1 MTFSQRLLACLLP
14 LLLGALA
21 LGFTGSARAD
31 NEIQVREARLE
42 PADGGWSLDARF
54 AFELNSSLEDAVNRG
69 ISLYF
74 TTDFELTRSRW
85 YWFDEKVVSTSQSV
99 RLWFQPLT
107 RQYRVSSNN
116 GNSSNGGLQLG
127 FGSLREALALVRN
140 VSGWRVIDK
149 GVVKPGTQY
158 QASVRMRLDN
168 ALMPKPFQIDAVNNR
183 DWNLSSDWARFMF
196 SPSQSAAAA
205 NTPVRTAMA
214 AMTAATATTATA
226 VASAA
231 AANHASPPGS
241 ADSADSADSAA
252 STAVN
257 LLPADTWA
265 GGAMSGLTATA
276 AAVGARSTGSLPLAY
291 SAALLP
297 GAARVK

>member
-1 MTFSQRLLACLLP
+1 MTFYQRLLACLLP
-14 LLLGALA
+14 LLLCVFA
-21 LGFTGSARAD
+21 LGYAAPARAE

-42 PADGGWSLDARF
+42 PSDGGWSLDARF

-85 YWFDEKVVSTSQSV
+85 YWFDEKVVNTSQSV

-116 GNSSNGGLQLG
+116 GNSNSGGLQLG

-140 VSGWRVIDK
+140 VSGWRVIEK
-149 GVVKPGTQY
+149 GVAKPGTQY
-158 QASVRMRLDN
+158 QVSVRMRLDN

-183 DWNLSSDWARFMF
+183 DWNLSSDWTRFLF
-196 SPSQSAAAA
+196 TPAQPSTSASLSAPA
-205 NTPVRTAMA
+205 
-214 AMTAATATTATA
+214 TAALPVAASVSASTS
-226 VASAA
+226 ASAA
-231 AANHASPPGS
+231 AAPITLVPSAAPASFGLTGMTASPDATSP
-241 ADSADSADSAA
+241 ANAANAA
-252 STAVN
+252 S
-257 LLPADTWA
+257 
-265 GGAMSGLTATA
+265 
-276 AAVGARSTGSLPLAY
+276 RSTGKLPLAFN
-291 SAALLP
+291 AALPP

>member
-14 LLLGALA
+14 LLLSVFA
-21 LGFTGSARAD
+21 LGYAAPARAEND
-31 NEIQVREARLE
+31 IQVREARLE
-42 PADGGWSLDARF
+42 PSDGGWTLDARF

-69 ISLYF
+69 VSLYF

-85 YWFDEKVVSTSQSV
+85 YWFDEKVVNTSQSV

-116 GNSSNGGLQLG
+116 GNSNSGGLQLG

-183 DWNLSSDWARFMF
+183 DWNLSSDWVRFLF
-196 SPSQSAAAA
+196 SPAQPSAAASLSSP
-205 NTPVRTAMA
+205 TPPL
-214 AMTAATATTATA
+214 AATVSMPVLPSSRLSLA
-226 VASAA
+226 
-231 AANHASPPGS
+231 PPGT
-241 ADSADSADSAA
+241 
-252 STAVN
+252 ST
-257 LLPADTWA
+257 
-265 GGAMSGLTATA
+265 GGGLSGLTATTMPETPNA
-276 AAVGARSTGSLPLAY
+276 ASGPTGKLPLAFN
-291 SAALLP
+291 AAVPP
-297 GAARVK
+297 GATRVK

>member
-1 MTFSQRLLACLLP
+1 MTFSQRLLASLLP
-14 LLLGALA
+14 LLLCVFA
-21 LGFTGSARAD
+21 LGFAAPARAE

-42 PADGGWSLDARF
+42 PSEGGWSLDARF

-69 ISLYF
+69 VSLYF

-85 YWFDEKVVSTSQSV
+85 YWFDEKVVATSQSV

-116 GNSSNGGLQLG
+116 GNSNSGGLQLG
-127 FGSLREALALVRN
+127 FTSLRDALALVRN
-140 VSGWRVIDK
+140 VSGWRVIEK
-149 GVVKPGTQY
+149 GVAKAGTQY

-196 SPSQSAAAA
+196 SPSAPPAAAGLPA
-205 NTPVRTAMA
+205 SPVVAPASASASAGMA
-214 AMTAATATTATA
+214 GQAGAATVAFGTTD
-226 VASAA
+226 
-231 AANHASPPGS
+231 ASPR
-241 ADSADSADSAA
+241 
-252 STAVN
+252 
-257 LLPADTWA
+257 
-265 GGAMSGLTATA
+265 LT
-276 AAVGARSTGSLPLAY
+276 GNLPLAF
-291 SAALLP
+291 SAALPP

>member
-1 MTFSQRLLACLLP
+1 VTFSQRLLASLLP
-14 LLLGALA
+14 LLLCVFA
-21 LGFTGSARAD
+21 LGFAAPARAEND
-31 NEIQVREARLE
+31 IQVREARLE
-42 PADGGWSLDARF
+42 PSEGGWLLDARF

-85 YWFDEKVVSTSQSV
+85 YWFDEKVVTTSQSV

-107 RQYRVSSNN
+107 RQYRVSSNS
-116 GNSSNGGLQLG
+116 GNSSNSGLQLG

-140 VSGWRVIDK
+140 VSGWRVIEK

-196 SPSQSAAAA
+196 SPAPPSAAASA
-205 NTPVRTAMA
+205 PALPVVATSTPLDPV
-214 AMTAATATTATA
+214 
-226 VASAA
+226 
-231 AANHASPPGS
+231 NHAFRLRGH
-241 ADSADSADSAA
+241 
-252 STAVN
+252 
-257 LLPADTWA
+257 
-265 GGAMSGLTATA
+265 
-276 AAVGARSTGSLPLAY
+276 LPLAF
-291 SAALLP
+291 SAALPP
-297 GAARVK
+297 GVARVK

>member
-14 LLLGALA
+14 LLCALA
-21 LGFTGSARAD
+21 LGYAAPARAD

-42 PADGGWSLDARF
+42 PSDGGWSLDARF

-69 ISLYF
+69 VSLYF

-85 YWFDEKVVSTSQSV
+85 YWFDEKVVNTSQSV

-116 GNSSNGGLQLG
+116 GNSNSGGLQLG
-127 FGSLREALALVRN
+127 FGSLRDALALVRN
-140 VSGWRVIDK
+140 VSGWRVIEK

-183 DWNLSSDWARFMF
+183 DWNLSSDWARFLF
-196 SPSQSAAAA
+196 SPSQPAAAA
-205 NTPVRTAMA
+205 NLPTTSLAGA
-214 AMTAATATTATA
+214 SASSATSASS
-226 VASAA
+226 ASAA
-231 AANHASPPGS
+231 ASAASASSGAAASMTIAPPGS
-241 ADSADSADSAA
+241 TFGIGLA
-252 STAVN
+252 
-257 LLPADTWA
+257 
-265 GGAMSGLTATA
+265 GLTAAATA
-276 AAVGARSTGSLPLAY
+276 SPDASRTPGKLPLAFN
-291 SAALLP
+291 AAVPP

>member
-14 LLLGALA
+14 LLCVVT
-21 LGFTGSARAD
+21 LGFAGPARAD

-42 PADGGWSLDARF
+42 SSEGGWTLDARF

-85 YWFDEKVVSTSQSV
+85 YWFDEKVVTSSQSV

-116 GNSSNGGLQLG
+116 GNSSNSGLQLG
-127 FGSLREALALVRN
+127 FSSLREAMALVRN
-140 VSGWRVIDK
+140 VSGWRVIEK

-183 DWNLSSDWARFMF
+183 DWNLSSDWARFLF
-196 SPSQSAAAA
+196 SPPQPPAAA
-205 NTPVRTAMA
+205 
-214 AMTAATATTATA
+214 
-226 VASAA
+226 S
-231 AANHASPPGS
+231 
-241 ADSADSADSAA
+241 
-252 STAVN
+252 
-257 LLPADTWA
+257 
-265 GGAMSGLTATA
+265 
-276 AAVGARSTGSLPLAY
+276 
-291 SAALLP
+291 LP
-297 GAARVK
+297 GAAGMNALASAAPAVAPSQASNPSGSVSATSSGGLSANTAPALPIALLASPADEDTASSPVARLTGRLPLAFSAALPPGASRVK

>member
-14 LLLGALA
+14 LLCVVA
-21 LGFTGSARAD
+21 LGFAGPARAD

-42 PADGGWSLDARF
+42 PSEGGWTLDARF

-69 ISLYF
+69 VSLYF

-85 YWFDEKVVSTSQSV
+85 YWFDEKVVTSSQSV

-116 GNSSNGGLQLG
+116 GNSSNSGLQLG

-183 DWNLSSDWARFMF
+183 DWNLSSDWARFLF
-196 SPSQSAAAA
+196 SPPQPPAAASLPGSA
-205 NTPVRTAMA
+205 NAM
-214 AMTAATATTATA
+214 
-226 VASAA
+226 ASAA
-231 AANHASPPGS
+231 PAAAPAPASVTSPASASSLSSGLVPQAQPIALIASPG
-241 ADSADSADSAA
+241 DDDAA
-252 STAVN
+252 TNSDVR
-257 LLPADTWA
+257 LI
-265 GGAMSGLTATA
+265 GH
-276 AAVGARSTGSLPLAY
+276 LPLAF
-291 SAALLP
+291 SAALPP
-297 GAARVK
+297 GASRVK

>member
-14 LLLGALA
+14 LLCVLA
-21 LGFTGSARAD
+21 LGYAASARAD
-31 NEIQVREARLE
+31 NEIQVREVRLE
-42 PADGGWSLDARF
+42 PSEGGWSLDARF

-69 ISLYF
+69 VSLYF

-85 YWFDEKVVSTSQSV
+85 YWFDEKVVNTSQSV

-116 GNSSNGGLQLG
+116 GNSNSGGLQLG

-140 VSGWRVIDK
+140 VSGWRVIEK

-183 DWNLSSDWARFMF
+183 DWNLSSDWARFLF
-196 SPSQSAAAA
+196 SPSPPPAAASLPTA
-205 NTPVRTAMA
+205 PVNA
-214 AMTAATATTATA
+214 AATPGPGTSASGAGSPTTPAPTGTSSGIGSTGLT
-226 VASAA
+226 VAAPAAPEASDGGNGRNGAPVAA
-231 AANHASPPGS
+231 AR
-241 ADSADSADSAA
+241 
-252 STAVN
+252 
-257 LLPADTWA
+257 
-265 GGAMSGLTATA
+265 LT
-276 AAVGARSTGSLPLAY
+276 GKLPLAFN
-291 SAALLP
+291 AAVPP

>member
-1 MTFSQRLLACLLP
+1 MTFSQRLLASLLP
-14 LLLGALA
+14 LLLCIFA
-21 LGFTGSARAD
+21 LGFAAPARAD
-31 NEIQVREARLE
+31 GDIQVREARLE
-42 PADGGWSLDARF
+42 PSEGGWTLDARF

-85 YWFDEKVVSTSQSV
+85 YWFDEKVVTTSQSV

-116 GNSSNGGLQLG
+116 GNSSNSGLQLG

-140 VSGWRVIDK
+140 VSGWRVIEK

-158 QASVRMRLDN
+158 QAAVRMRLDN

-196 SPSQSAAAA
+196 SPTVPPAAA
-205 NTPVRTAMA
+205 NWPASSVVATS
-214 AMTAATATTATA
+214 AATRN
-226 VASAA
+226 ASPAGESPSHAPAA
-231 AANHASPPGS
+231 ALESAPSGVGMTGWALGSSASPDDHPHTS
-241 ADSADSADSAA
+241 ARLKG
-252 STAVN
+252 N
-257 LLPADTWA
+257 
-265 GGAMSGLTATA
+265 
-276 AAVGARSTGSLPLAY
+276 LPLAF
-291 SAALLP
+291 SAALVP

>member
-1 MTFSQRLLACLLP
+1 LLP
-14 LLLGALA
+14 LLLCVFA
-21 LGFTGSARAD
+21 LGFAAPARAD
-31 NEIQVREARLE
+31 NDIQVREARLE
-42 PADGGWSLDARF
+42 PSEGGWTLDARF

-127 FGSLREALALVRN
+127 FASLRDALALVRN

-183 DWNLSSDWARFMF
+183 DWNLSSDWARFLF
-196 SPSQSAAAA
+196 
-205 NTPVRTAMA
+205 TPAPP
-214 AMTAATATTATA
+214 
-226 VASAA
+226 ASASTSTLVPATPIVA
-231 AANHASPPGS
+231 ASVAVDAPNHAFRLRG
-241 ADSADSADSAA
+241 
-252 STAVN
+252 T
-257 LLPADTWA
+257 
-265 GGAMSGLTATA
+265 
-276 AAVGARSTGSLPLAY
+276 LPLAF
-291 SAALLP
+291 SAALPP

>member
-14 LLLGALA
+14 LLLCVFA
-21 LGFTGSARAD
+21 LGYAAPARAE

-42 PADGGWSLDARF
+42 PSDGGWSLDARF

-85 YWFDEKVVSTSQSV
+85 YWFDEKVVNTSQSV

-116 GNSSNGGLQLG
+116 GNSNSGGLQLG

-140 VSGWRVIDK
+140 VSGWRVIEK
-149 GVVKPGTQY
+149 GVAKPGTQY
-158 QASVRMRLDN
+158 QVSVRMRLDN

-183 DWNLSSDWARFMF
+183 DWNLSSDWTRFLF
-196 SPSQSAAAA
+196 TPAQPPASASLSTPAVAGVAAAL
-205 NTPVRTAMA
+205 PVA
-214 AMTAATATTATA
+214 ASTSASTS
-226 VASAA
+226 ASAA
-231 AANHASPPGS
+231 AAPITLAPSAAPASFGLTGMTASPDATS
-241 ADSADSADSAA
+241 LANAA
-252 STAVN
+252 S
-257 LLPADTWA
+257 
-265 GGAMSGLTATA
+265 
-276 AAVGARSTGSLPLAY
+276 RSTGKLPLAFNV
-291 SAALLP
+291 ALPP

>member
-14 LLLGALA
+14 LLLCVLS
-21 LGFTGSARAD
+21 LGFAAPARAE

-42 PADGGWSLDARF
+42 PSDGGWSLDARF

-85 YWFDEKVVSTSQSV
+85 YWFDEKVVTTSQSV

-107 RQYRVSSNN
+107 RQYRVSSNSGN
-116 GNSSNGGLQLG
+116 NSSNGLQLG
-127 FGSLREALALVRN
+127 FGSLRDALALVRN
-140 VSGWRVIDK
+140 VSGWRVIEK

-183 DWNLSSDWARFMF
+183 DWNLSSDWSRFMF
-196 SPSQSAAAA
+196 TPTPPSAAANA
-205 NTPVRTAMA
+205 TSA
-214 AMTAATATTATA
+214 AVPA
-226 VASAA
+226 VASASSPVSA
-231 AANHASPPGS
+231 AASSPGASLVP
-241 ADSADSADSAA
+241 
-252 STAVN
+252 TAR
-257 LLPADTWA
+257 P
-265 GGAMSGLTATA
+265 GGAGPNTSNPARLTGT
-276 AAVGARSTGSLPLAY
+276 LPLAFN
-291 SAALLP
+291 AALPP

>member
-14 LLLGALA
+14 LLCVLA
-21 LGFTGSARAD
+21 LGYAAPARAD

-42 PADGGWSLDARF
+42 PSDGGWSLDARF

-69 ISLYF
+69 VSLYF

-85 YWFDEKVVSTSQSV
+85 YWFDEKVVNTSQSV

-116 GNSSNGGLQLG
+116 GNSNSGGLQLG
-127 FGSLREALALVRN
+127 FGSLRDALALVRN
-140 VSGWRVIDK
+140 VSGWRVIEK

-183 DWNLSSDWARFMF
+183 DWNLSSDWARFLF
-196 SPSQSAAAA
+196 SPSQPAAAA
-205 NTPVRTAMA
+205 NLP
-214 AMTAATATTATA
+214 TTSLAGA
-226 VASAA
+226 SASSASAA
-231 AANHASPPGS
+231 ASAASASSGAAASMAIAPPGS
-241 ADSADSADSAA
+241 TSGIGLA
-252 STAVN
+252 
-257 LLPADTWA
+257 
-265 GGAMSGLTATA
+265 GLTAAVTA
-276 AAVGARSTGSLPLAY
+276 SPDASRMSGKLPLAFN
-291 SAALLP
+291 AAVPP

>member
-14 LLLGALA
+14 LLLGAFA
-21 LGFTGSARAD
+21 LGFAGSARAD

-183 DWNLSSDWARFMF
+183 DWNLSSDWTRFMF
-196 SPSQSAAAA
+196 SPSQPAAAA
-205 NTPVRTAMA
+205 NLPVM
-214 AMTAATATTATA
+214 M

-231 AANHASPPGS
+231 VANPS
-241 ADSADSADSAA
+241 AGGAA
-252 STAVN
+252 SVPAAN
-257 LLPADTWA
+257 LLPADASASDTLA
-265 GGAMSGLTATA
+265 GLTVPA
-276 AAVGARSTGSLPLAY
+276 ANAHLIGRLPLAY
-291 SAALLP
+291 SPALPP

>member
-1 MTFSQRLLACLLP
+1 MTFSQRLLASLLP
-14 LLLGALA
+14 LLLCVFA
-21 LGFTGSARAD
+21 LGFAAPARAE

-42 PADGGWSLDARF
+42 PSEGGWSLDARF

-69 ISLYF
+69 VSLYF

-85 YWFDEKVVSTSQSV
+85 YWFDEKVVTTSQSV

-116 GNSSNGGLQLG
+116 GNSNSGGLQLG
-127 FGSLREALALVRN
+127 FTSLRDALALVRN
-140 VSGWRVIDK
+140 VSGWRVIEK
-149 GVVKPGTQY
+149 GVAKAGTQY

-196 SPSQSAAAA
+196 SPSAPPAAASLPA
-205 NTPVRTAMA
+205 LPVVATSSVVPKASSGAAAPVSVPAVAPASASASAGMA
-214 AMTAATATTATA
+214 GQAGAATAAFGTTD
-226 VASAA
+226 
-231 AANHASPPGS
+231 ASPR
-241 ADSADSADSAA
+241 
-252 STAVN
+252 
-257 LLPADTWA
+257 
-265 GGAMSGLTATA
+265 LT
-276 AAVGARSTGSLPLAY
+276 GNLPLAF
-291 SAALLP
+291 SAALPP

>member
-1 MTFSQRLLACLLP
+1 MLP
-14 LLLGALA
+14 LLLCVFA
-21 LGFTGSARAD
+21 LGFAAPARAE

-42 PADGGWSLDARF
+42 PSEGGWSLDARF

-116 GNSSNGGLQLG
+116 GNNNSGGLQLG
-127 FGSLREALALVRN
+127 FTSLRDALALVRN

-149 GVVKPGTQY
+149 GVAKPGTQY

-183 DWNLSSDWARFMF
+183 DWNLSSEWARFMF
-196 SPSQSAAAA
+196 SPTSPPAAASLSASPVVATSSVAPGASGAAAA
-205 NTPVRTAMA
+205 APASTPASAGITGL
-214 AMTAATATTATA
+214 A
-226 VASAA
+226 VAASGTLGT
-231 AANHASPPGS
+231 ANTSPR
-241 ADSADSADSAA
+241 
-252 STAVN
+252 
-257 LLPADTWA
+257 
-265 GGAMSGLTATA
+265 LT
-276 AAVGARSTGSLPLAY
+276 GNLPLAF
-291 SAALLP
+291 SAALPP

>member
-1 MTFSQRLLACLLP
+1 MTFSQRLLASLLP
-14 LLLGALA
+14 LLLCVFA
-21 LGFTGSARAD
+21 LGFAAPARAE

-42 PADGGWSLDARF
+42 PSEGGWSLDARF

-116 GNSSNGGLQLG
+116 GNNNSGGLQLG
-127 FGSLREALALVRN
+127 FTSLRDALALVRN

-149 GVVKPGTQY
+149 GVAKPGTQY

-183 DWNLSSDWARFMF
+183 DWNLSSEWARFMF
-196 SPSQSAAAA
+196 SPTSPPAAASLSASPVVATSSVAPGASGAAAA
-205 NTPVRTAMA
+205 APASTPASAGITGL
-214 AMTAATATTATA
+214 A
-226 VASAA
+226 VAASGTLGT
-231 AANHASPPGS
+231 ANTSPR
-241 ADSADSADSAA
+241 
-252 STAVN
+252 
-257 LLPADTWA
+257 
-265 GGAMSGLTATA
+265 LT
-276 AAVGARSTGSLPLAY
+276 GNLPLAF
-291 SAALLP
+291 SAALPP

>member
-1 MTFSQRLLACLLP
+1 MTFSQRLLACVLP
-14 LLLGALA
+14 LLLSVFA
-21 LGFTGSARAD
+21 LGFAAPARAE

-42 PADGGWSLDARF
+42 PSDGGWSLDARF

-85 YWFDEKVVSTSQSV
+85 YWFDEKVVSSSQSV

-107 RQYRVSSNN
+107 RQYRVSSNS
-116 GNSSNGGLQLG
+116 GNSSNGLQLG

-183 DWNLSSDWARFMF
+183 DWNLSSDWARFLF
-196 SPSQSAAAA
+196 TPTPPPAASLPATVTVASSVSAAPA
-205 NTPVRTAMA
+205 TPDAPSVP
-214 AMTAATATTATA
+214 
-226 VASAA
+226 SA
-231 AANHASPPGS
+231 GS
-241 ADSADSADSAA
+241 AGR
-252 STAVN
+252 VG
-257 LLPADTWA
+257 P
-265 GGAMSGLTATA
+265 ATA
-276 AAVGARSTGSLPLAY
+276 AATPSVTLPERNPARLRGTLPLAFN
-291 SAALLP
+291 AALPP

>member
-14 LLLGALA
+14 LLCVFA
-21 LGFTGSARAD
+21 LGYAAPARAE

-42 PADGGWSLDARF
+42 PLDGGWSLDARF

-85 YWFDEKVVSTSQSV
+85 YWFDEKVVNTSQSV

-116 GNSSNGGLQLG
+116 GNSNSGGLQLG
-127 FGSLREALALVRN
+127 FSSLREALALVRN
-140 VSGWRVIDK
+140 VSGWRVIEK
-149 GVVKPGTQY
+149 GVAKPGTQY

-183 DWNLSSDWARFMF
+183 DWNLSSDWARFLF
-196 SPSQSAAAA
+196 SPAQPPAAASLSA
-205 NTPVRTAMA
+205 PVAPTVAAASSGASISSAVSASQTPSTSSTPSMPSASVTLAPLSTPA
-214 AMTAATATTATA
+214 SIGLTGLA
-226 VASAA
+226 VAAPAA
-231 AANHASPPGS
+231 LGASN
-241 ADSADSADSAA
+241 
-252 STAVN
+252 TA
-257 LLPADTWA
+257 LR
-265 GGAMSGLTATA
+265 LT
-276 AAVGARSTGSLPLAY
+276 GKLPLAFN
-291 SAALLP
+291 AALPP

>member
-1 MTFSQRLLACLLP
+1 VTFSQRLQASLLP
-14 LLLGALA
+14 LLLCVFA
-21 LGFTGSARAD
+21 LGFAAPVLAD

-42 PADGGWSLDARF
+42 PLDGGWSLDARF

-85 YWFDEKVVSTSQSV
+85 YWFDEKVVTTSQSV

-116 GNSSNGGLQLG
+116 GNSGNSGLQLG
-127 FGSLREALALVRN
+127 FSSLRDALALVRN
-140 VSGWRVIDK
+140 VSGWRVIEK
-149 GVVKPGTQY
+149 GVARPGTQY

-196 SPSQSAAAA
+196 SPTSPAAAA
-205 NTPVRTAMA
+205 GLSASPVVATSTLAPSASSGA
-214 AMTAATATTATA
+214 AVQRNVPVVAPAVAPSGALASAGMTGLAEQAGQAVAATITLGT
-226 VASAA
+226 
-231 AANHASPPGS
+231 
-241 ADSADSADSAA
+241 A
-252 STAVN
+252 STS
-257 LLPADTWA
+257 PR
-265 GGAMSGLTATA
+265 M
-276 AAVGARSTGSLPLAY
+276 TGNLPLAF
-291 SAALLP
+291 SAAVPP
-297 GAARVK
+297 GASRVK

>member
-21 LGFTGSARAD
+21 LGFAGSARAD

-54 AFELNSSLEDAVNRG
+54 AFELNSSLEEAVNRG

-196 SPSQSAAAA
+196 SPSQPAAAA
-205 NTPVRTAMA
+205 NPPV
-214 AMTAATATTATA
+214 MT

-231 AANHASPPGS
+231 VSNPLPT
-241 ADSADSADSAA
+241 AA
-252 STAVN
+252 SASVA
-257 LLPADTWA
+257 LA
-265 GGAMSGLTATA
+265 GLTAPA
-276 AAVGARSTGSLPLAY
+276 ANARLLGSLPLAY
-291 SAALLP
+291 SPALPP
-297 GAARVK
+297 GVARVK

>member
-14 LLLGALA
+14 LLLSVFA
-21 LGFTGSARAD
+21 LGYAAPARAEND
-31 NEIQVREARLE
+31 IQVREARLE
-42 PADGGWSLDARF
+42 PSDGGWTLDARF
-54 AFELNSSLEDAVNRG
+54 AFELNNSLEDAVNRG
-69 ISLYF
+69 VSLYF

-85 YWFDEKVVSTSQSV
+85 YWFDEKVVNTSQSV

-116 GNSSNGGLQLG
+116 GNSNSGGLQLG

-183 DWNLSSDWARFMF
+183 DWNLSSDWARFLF
-196 SPSQSAAAA
+196 SPAQPAAASLSSP
-205 NTPVRTAMA
+205 TPPL
-214 AMTAATATTATA
+214 AATVSMPALPSSRLSLA
-226 VASAA
+226 
-231 AANHASPPGS
+231 PPGTLS
-241 ADSADSADSAA
+241 
-252 STAVN
+252 
-257 LLPADTWA
+257 
-265 GGAMSGLTATA
+265 GGGLSGLTATPMSETPNA
-276 AAVGARSTGSLPLAY
+276 ASGPTGKLPLAFN
-291 SAALLP
+291 AAVPP
-297 GAARVK
+297 GATRVK

>member
-14 LLLGALA
+14 LLCVVT
-21 LGFTGSARAD
+21 LGFAGPARAD

-42 PADGGWSLDARF
+42 SSEGGWTLDARF

-85 YWFDEKVVSTSQSV
+85 YWFDEKVVTSSQSV

-116 GNSSNGGLQLG
+116 GNSSNSGLQLG
-127 FGSLREALALVRN
+127 FSSLREAMALVRN
-140 VSGWRVIDK
+140 VSGWRVIEK

-183 DWNLSSDWARFMF
+183 DWNLSSDWARFLF
-196 SPSQSAAAA
+196 SPPQPPAAASLPGAGGA
-205 NTPVRTAMA
+205 NAM
-214 AMTAATATTATA
+214 
-226 VASAA
+226 ASAA
-231 AANHASPPGS
+231 PAVAPAPASVNAPAGLSSTSSTSSANAAPALPIALLASP
-241 ADSADSADSAA
+241 ADEDAA
-252 STAVN
+252 SGPVAR
-257 LLPADTWA
+257 
-265 GGAMSGLTATA
+265 LT
-276 AAVGARSTGSLPLAY
+276 GRLPLAF
-291 SAALLP
+291 SAALPP
-297 GAARVK
+297 GASRVK

>member
-14 LLLGALA
+14 LLLCVFA
-21 LGFTGSARAD
+21 LGFAAPARAD
-31 NEIQVREARLE
+31 NDIQVREARLE
-42 PADGGWSLDARF
+42 PSEGGWALDARF

-85 YWFDEKVVSTSQSV
+85 YWFDEKVVTTSQSV

-127 FGSLREALALVRN
+127 FASLRDALALVRN
-140 VSGWRVIDK
+140 VSGWHVIDK
-149 GVVKPGTQY
+149 GIVKPGTQY

-196 SPSQSAAAA
+196 
-205 NTPVRTAMA
+205 TPAPP
-214 AMTAATATTATA
+214 
-226 VASAA
+226 ASAPSASVA
-231 AANHASPPGS
+231 APPVVAASLPSGPPNHAFRLRG
-241 ADSADSADSAA
+241 
-252 STAVN
+252 N
-257 LLPADTWA
+257 
-265 GGAMSGLTATA
+265 
-276 AAVGARSTGSLPLAY
+276 LPLAF
-291 SAALLP
+291 SAALPP